1 MRAGHTY
8 SLQPYEGP
16 GSRFTCPACGGKRCF
31 TRYVDENGDCLDE
44 AVGRCNHESR
54 CGYHYTPRQFFE
66 DHPSARP
73 DWKENFFRI
82 PQQTI
87 KKTVKKQ
94 LWTIKA
100 DIVKSTVNPAI
111 ESDFTAFLTGLI
123 GRKNTAKIVKKYHIG
138 VTKNRD
144 VIFYQ
149 LDTEGRCRT
158 GKIMK
163 YDRKTGHRVKD
174 EKVGGKITWVHSVL
188 RQSADPLLRLPD
200 GWELT
205 QCLFGEHLLRQ
216 FPFKPVALVES
227 EKTAVICSTFWP
239 EYIWLATGG
248 KSQLNDRL
256 QVLKGRKVVA
266 FPDVDGYL
274 EWKEKL
280 SRVRGL
286 DIVVSDVLEKEAT
299 FEDRANHVDIAD
311 LLIRQQREERLDVGE
326 DGGRGGFEGFE
337 GFGKPGGFEEP
348 GKCGNFGEPAD
359 SLTHPTFLK
368 LKKLLGVGNMEEV
381 ALLVAGLDLEVV
393 GWWRG

>member
-8 SLQPYEGP
+8 ALQPYEGP
-16 GSRFTCPACGGKRCF
+16 GSRFTCPACRGKRCF

-82 PQQTI
+82 PQRSVPHP
-87 KKTVKKQ
+87 VKKR
-94 LWTIKA
+94 LWTLSA
-100 DIVKSTVNPAI
+100 DIVRNSVHPTLD
-111 ESDFTAFLTGLI
+111 SDFTLFLKNLI
-123 GRKNTAKIVKKYHIG
+123 GGEKTCEAVNTYCLG

-149 LDTEGRCRT
+149 LDKEGRCRT

-163 YDRKTGHRVKD
+163 YDRKTGHRIKD
-174 EKVGGKITWVHSVL
+174 EQVGGKITWVHAVL

-205 QCLFGEHLLRQ
+205 QCLFGEHLLKQ
-216 FPFKPVALVES
+216 YPFKPVALVES
-227 EKTAVICSTFWP
+227 EKTAVICNAFWP

-256 QVLKGRKVVA
+256 QVLRDRKVVA

-280 SRVRGL
+280 SQVRGL
-286 DIVVSDVLEKEAT
+286 DITVSDVLEKEAT

-311 LLIRQQREERLDVGE
+311 LLIRQQREERVE
-326 DGGRGGFEGFE
+326 VEVAGGFGS
-337 GFGKPGGFEEP
+337 
-348 GKCGNFGEPAD
+348 CGSCGESRDAM
-359 SLTHPTFLK
+359 SHPTFLK
-368 LKKLLGVGNMEEV
+368 LKKLLGASNMEEV

-393 GWWRG
+393 GWQRG

>member
-31 TRYVDENGDCLDE
+31 TRYVDENGDWLDE

-54 CGYHYTPRQFFE
+54 CGYHYTPRQFLE
-66 DHPSARP
+66 DHPFARP

-94 LWTIKA
+94 LWTIGA

-111 ESDFTAFLTGLI
+111 DSDFTAFLTGLI

-286 DIVVSDVLEKEAT
+286 NIVVSDVLEKEAT

-311 LLIRQQREERLDVGE
+311 LLIRQQREERVEVEVAGEFGVVGGFGE
-326 DGGRGGFEGFE
+326 PGGFEGC
-337 GFGKPGGFEEP
+337 GKPGCFEESVDP
-348 GKCGNFGEPAD
+348 
-359 SLTHPTFLK
+359 LLHPTFLK
-368 LKKLLGVGNMEEV
+368 LKKLVGAGNMEEV

-393 GWWRG
+393 GWWKG